1 VQLFPSAVDV
11 VVDLLQSKRSRE
23 VREERRIKRER
34 IEEKLGASGSLRV
47 TKSNG
52 EAHWSGGSPTRKF
65 AQPGGASEKLEE
77 GKRGGRPWLYRG
89 QNLEEGVGY
98 RQEEE
103 IERCGWFPCLP
114 RSLAGAR

>member
-1 VQLFPSAVDV
+1 
-11 VVDLLQSKRSRE
+11 LLQNKRSRE

-34 IEEKLGASGSLRV
+34 IEEKVGARDHCGRRIRAEKPTGPADLRRE
-47 TKSNG
+47 NLL
-52 EAHWSGGSPTRKF
+52 SPAALRKNW
-65 AQPGGASEKLEE
+65 
-77 GKRGGRPWLYRG
+77 KRGKGEGVKGFIGG

-103 IERCGWFPCLP
+103 IGRCGRFPCFP